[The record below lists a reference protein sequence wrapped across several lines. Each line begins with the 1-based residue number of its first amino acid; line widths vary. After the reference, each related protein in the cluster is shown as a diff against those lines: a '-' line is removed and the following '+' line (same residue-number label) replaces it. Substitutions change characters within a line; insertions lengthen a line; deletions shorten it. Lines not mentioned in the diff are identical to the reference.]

1 MLGGICILD
10 FFTEDEIKERVRNY
24 MWGLAGK
31 KPSQNNY
38 ITIEVSDVMQIENV
52 NDTVTEN
59 NDSEPENNKSLSI
72 EIDSSKSIIDTL
84 SQFGFEYID
93 NEASSEI
100 IWVIYDNTK
109 NDIIEEIKTIY
120 KKQII
125 LEKRGSVKTNNRAAW
140 RIMCKNQGKKKMADI
155 KYEIINEIGVIS
167 TNSSGWNLEL
177 NRISWNGNEPKYDL
191 RTWAPNHEK
200 MGKGVTLTEEELKA
214 LCEVLKKEVELIEE

>member
-1 MLGGICILD
+1 MRYLRRWELNNKNALNIQQLISLLPTSRNIKEFLIKNYLGRNVLGGICILD

-38 ITIEVSDVMQIENV
+38 ITIEVSDVMQTENV

-72 EIDSSKSIIDTL
+72 EVDSSKSIIDTL

-140 RIMCKNQGKKKMADI
+140 RIMCKNQGEEK
-155 KYEIINEIGVIS
+155 
-167 TNSSGWNLEL
+167 
-177 NRISWNGNEPKYDL
+177 NG
-191 RTWAPNHEK
+191 
-200 MGKGVTLTEEELKA
+200 
-214 LCEVLKKEVELIEE
+214 